1 MNDTTNYDA
10 IDYDAARADMNYF
23 YNEAGNLF
31 DKYDCTE
38 EETKFICMIYAAFKQ
53 AMTNLQNG
61 AV

>member
-1 MNDTTNYDA
+1 MNDTTNYVA

-23 YNEAGNLF
+23 YNKAYYLF
-31 DKYDCTE
+31 DDCTE
-38 EETKFICMIYAAFKQ
+38 EETKFICMIYAAAKQ